1 MVTSLHILAIKW
13 VGFPGCGLVTGKRIP
28 YTFFTVTWQV
38 LVPVR
43 CLRRFVENNAFCI
56 IHTSWTEKKKCANQ
70 YSPCCIL
77 STAVFFPA
85 SPRWFIENNAD
96 RNLRCWLHNSFMV
109 CSWKNSVRDV
119 TVKRKLMF
127 CTYPVVNIYEGK
139 KSPFCKDANL
149 SESHGDMIECPFQ
162 FL

>member
-1 MVTSLHILAIKW
+1 MVWGHHVMRHCMKGRRVRKAENHWGREMWRLYRTMVTSLHILAIKW

-127 CTYPVVNIYEGK
+127 CT
-139 KSPFCKDANL
+139 
-149 SESHGDMIECPFQ
+149 
-162 FL
+162 